1 MPKTFKTLR
10 EDPPST
16 NVGSG
21 NIAGTAPAGDDPP
34 VRRGN
39 NKILRRKKF
48 AGCEV
53 FEVDSDRYHNCK
65 RMKTRYERYSKI
77 VGNDSIGE
85 EIREYGRAN
94 PGKSIIIQDRITG
107 AMTYLKIGSGR

>member
-1 MPKTFKTLR
+1 MPKTYRTLK
-10 EDPPST
+10 EEMPT
-16 NVGSG
+16 NSASGGS
-21 NIAGTAPAGDDPP
+21 IAGLPPDEPPMFRRKKTA
-34 VRRGN
+34 
-39 NKILRRKKF
+39 RRKKF